1 VFFSNF
7 SVPSKRYF
15 KLCGSRG
22 CWLGRKKMAT
32 LSSKSLP
39 KHDAVCGRY
48 TAISDLH
55 SHRKVTRVVC
65 QQQSSS
71 SVAASSS
78 IRKSD
83 AADENKASN
92 HESAVVSMLLL
103 TGSKIR
109 ASQLQWWSPLFDLP
123 AAEDWSNVAL
133 QQKQTSLAGSKAE
146 KAFKQE
152 LTTVSSSGQEEHRPG
167 RTAQRFNRQ
176 QVQFTDEKARLL
188 RKQTRATET
197 WHDAWYHSG
206 IASRL
211 AEPDQ

>member
-1 VFFSNF
+1 
-7 SVPSKRYF
+7 
-15 KLCGSRG
+15 
-22 CWLGRKKMAT
+22 MAT
-32 LSSKSLP
+32 LSSKSLS

-55 SHRKVTRVVC
+55 SRRKVTRVVC

-109 ASQLQWWSPLFDLP
+109 ASQSQWWSPLFDLP

-152 LTTVSSSGQEEHRPG
+152 LTTVASSGQEEHRPG

-176 QVQFTDEKARLL
+176 PVQFTEEKARLL
-188 RKQTRATET
+188 RKQTRSTET
-197 WHDAWYHSG
+197 RHDAWYHSG

>member
-15 KLCGSRG
+15 KLCGGRG
-22 CWLGRKKMAT
+22 CWLGRKKMAA

-55 SHRKVTRVVC
+55 SRRKVTRVVC

-103 TGSKIR
+103 TGSKIK
-109 ASQLQWWSPLFDLP
+109 ASQSQWWSPLFDLP

-133 QQKQTSLAGSKAE
+133 EQKKTSLAGSKAE

-152 LTTVSSSGQEEHRPG
+152 LTTVASSGQEEHRPG